1 MCSLSPLE
9 AIQRRVWVT
18 VSTSIVKLEVET
30 VETGCTVF
38 MDDGYTLLDGE
49 PPP

>member
-1 MCSLSPLE
+1 M
-9 AIQRRVWVT
+9 T

-38 MDDGYTLLDGE
+38 MDGGHTLLDSE
-49 PPP
+49 APP